1 MRTEAAR
8 QTERGFRLRLMFEDE
23 ARFGRMREPRRA
35 WVPPGVRPLVG
46 SRIEREYS
54 YAYAAVSPHD
64 GALVSLVLPEVNAE
78 LMSLFLAE
86 VAQRFTRTFLLM
98 VLDGAGWHWA
108 KDLVIPANMR
118 LTALPARS
126 PELNPAEHLWE
137 ELREKWLGN
146 QLFLHQQ
153 AVERQ
158 VEKGLGA
165 LERDP
170 QRVASLAGF
179 HWIPKIPLTTG

>member
-1 MRTEAAR
+1 
-8 QTERGFRLRLMFEDE
+8 MFEDE

-35 WVPPGVRPLVG
+35 WVPAGVRPLVG

-86 VAQRFTRTFLLM
+86 VARRYTRTFLLV
-98 VLDGAGWHWA
+98 VLDGAGWHRA

-118 LTALPARS
+118 LAPLPARS

-137 ELREKWLGN
+137 EVREKWLGN
-146 QLFLHQQ
+146 QLFFHQQ

-158 VEKGLGA
+158 VEKALAA
-165 LERDP
+165 LEGDP
-170 QRVASLAGF
+170 PRVASLAGF
-179 HWIPKIPLTTG
+179 HWIQKIPLTAI